1 MVAIGATKDQFI
13 EIAQSENIKFLATDS
28 LETGVKWL
36 YEKGKKWDVLMLSP
50 GCASFGLFRDYLD
63 RATQFRDITKK
74 LPE

>member
-1 MVAIGATKDQFI
+1 
-13 EIAQSENIKFLATDS
+13 
-28 LETGVKWL
+28 
-36 YEKGKKWDVLMLSP
+36 MLSP